1 MPHPFQKLKRTIK
14 TLQKKS
20 LKAVGFSSSIRRTN
34 RAGKIVRVIK
44 TTYVHIPIKTSQK
57 QITLSGQEIEYIL
70 RLNPRSK
77 SIRLAIHASGEFIVT
92 APPRATQIMIESLI
106 KIKKNWILE
115 KINHFKNVVKI
126 PIKSKAELKAEYARL
141 KNDALKIAT
150 EKVVYWNTFYNFKYK
165 NISIKNQKTRW
176 GSCSRNGNLNF
187 NYKIALLSDTLA
199 DYLVVHEI
207 CHLGEFNHSAK
218 FWALVAKTI
227 PDYKTI
233 RKELKGVK

>member
-1 MPHPFQKLKRTIK
+1 MPHPFQKLKRKIK
-14 TLQKKS
+14 TLQRKS
-20 LKAVGFSSSIRRTN
+20 LKAVGFSTRRAT
-34 RAGKIVRVIK
+34 R
-44 TTYVHIPIKTSQK
+44 PIKISQK
-57 QITLSGQEIEYIL
+57 QITLSGSGHEQEIEYTL

-77 SIRLAIHASGEFIVT
+77 SIRLAIHAGGEFIVT

-106 KIKKNWILE
+106 KLKANWILD
-115 KINHFKNVVKI
+115 KINHFRNVAKNSKI
-126 PIKSKAELKAEYARL
+126 PRKSKAEQKAEYARL

-150 EKVVYWNTFYNFKYK
+150 EKVAYWNTFYNFKYK

-187 NYKIALLSDTLA
+187 NYKIALISDKLA

-207 CHLGEFNHSAK
+207 CHLGEFNHSAE

-227 PDYKTI
+227 PDYAI
-233 RKELKGVK
+233 VRRELKGVK